1 MNSTVLAVLCFTKM
15 TEGGFKRKGGDANHY
30 FRRRMEIMCLKA
42 SDGIGELILYTVSE
56 YGNGSSTGSAWF

>member
-1 MNSTVLAVLCFTKM
+1 
-15 TEGGFKRKGGDANHY
+15 
-30 FRRRMEIMCLKA
+30 MCLKA